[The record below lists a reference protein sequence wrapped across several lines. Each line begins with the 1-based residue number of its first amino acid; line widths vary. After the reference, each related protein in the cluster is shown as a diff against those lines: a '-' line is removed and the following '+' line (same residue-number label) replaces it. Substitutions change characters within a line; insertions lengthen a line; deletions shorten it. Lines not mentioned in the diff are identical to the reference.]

1 MKRTMTGI
9 PIEHCRPCGYEH
21 PVTREHCVECAAASI
36 FVTQETG
43 NLCYQCQQLPNQ
55 TDIFDQLKEANE

>member
-1 MKRTMTGI
+1 MKTTQTGI
-9 PIEHCRPCGYEH
+9 EITLCGRCGYEH

-55 TDIFDQLKEANE
+55 TDIFDQLKEVTK